1 MRVALLTS
9 LLGEGHTSALKAVE
23 RALINSNSGYITQ
36 CVDFWE
42 LMDTASADAIK
53 AGYLQLALNHAD
65 HYEKIYRLDRES
77 LKQLVGS
84 DQLPSD
90 LNDTLKRL
98 LNLWFPHARSL
109 WTSFTK
115 APNLDQALLSG
126 LVFMHTGRLNGW
138 FSKLSRWQMI
148 YIMRRLLVYRL
159 RKKLLEFK
167 PDVIVATQIY
177 PAVLMSFLKKETF
190 FKNVPVIGVVTDYG
204 LHKLWVNSGVD
215 HYCLPDEMTASLLR
229 KQKPHSIG
237 IHVTGIPVSPEFRNL
252 PGMTQARLQL
262 GLEPDR
268 PTVLITGGMY
278 GIGVEQAV
286 LKLLNDSRAQI
297 ILTVGKQRQSA
308 DRYAALQERY
318 PGRLRIFA
326 WHDNMS
332 VLYSAADLV
341 VGKPG
346 GMTIT
351 ETIICERPFIASH
364 WLNGQE
370 LFNVEFLERQGI
382 GMRCAPERLSATVIR
397 WLENPAYL
405 AKLRNRCRRIH
416 KPDAAASIV
425 NLIEECAR
433 RASPLNASRKQR
445 ESVAA

>member
-23 RALINSNSGYITQ
+23 SALTETNAGYITQ
-36 CVDFWE
+36 CIDFWD
-42 LMDTASADAIK
+42 LMDCSSASAIK
-53 AGYLQLALNHAD
+53 AGYLRLALNHAD
-65 HYEKIYRLDRES
+65 HYEKIYRLDRDS

-84 DQLPSD
+84 DQLPHD
-90 LNDTLKRL
+90 LNDTLKQL
-98 LNLWFPHARSL
+98 LNQWFPHATSL
-109 WTSFTK
+109 WSSFTK

-138 FSKLSRWQMI
+138 FSKLSRWELI
-148 YIMRRLLVYRL
+148 YIMRQLLVYRL
-159 RKKLLEFK
+159 RKRLREFK

-177 PAVLMSFLKKETF
+177 PAVLMSFLKREAF
-190 FKNVPVIGVVTDYG
+190 FKKIPVIGVVTDYG

-215 HYCLPDEMTASLLR
+215 HYCLPDELTASLLE
-229 KQKPHSIG
+229 KQKPGHIG
-237 IHVTGIPVSPEFRNL
+237 IHVTGIPVGPEFRRL
-252 PGMTQARLQL
+252 PDMQQARRQL
-262 GLEPDR
+262 GLEVDC

-286 LKLLNDSRAQI
+286 RRLLDDSSVQVVM
-297 ILTVGKQRQSA
+297 TVGKQRQPE
-308 DRYAALQERY
+308 DWYGALLQHY
-318 PGRLRIFA
+318 PGRLKVFE
-326 WHDNMS
+326 WHNKMS
-332 VLYSAADLV
+332 TLYSAADLV

-351 ETIICERPFIASH
+351 ETIVCERPFIASH

-382 GMRCAPERLSATVIR
+382 GMRCAPERLSATVIN
-397 WLENPAYL
+397 WLETPGYL
-405 AKLRNRCRRIH
+405 EMLRSRCRKIH

-425 NLIEECAR
+425 GLVESCVRPAGLS
-433 RASPLNASRKQR
+433 ATPRKQR
-445 ESVAA
+445 QSVAA

>member
-23 RALINSNSGYITQ
+23 RALTQVNAGHITQ
-36 CVDFWE
+36 CIDLWD
-42 LMDTASADAIK
+42 LMDHLSADAIK
-53 AGYLQLALNHAD
+53 AGYLSLALNHAD
-65 HYEKIYRLDRES
+65 HYEKIYRLDQES

-84 DQLPSD
+84 DQLPHD
-90 LNDTLKRL
+90 LNETLKQL
-98 LNLWFPHARSL
+98 LNQWFPHATSL
-109 WTSFTK
+109 WSSFTK

-126 LVFMHTGRLNGW
+126 LAFMHTGRLNGW
-138 FSKLSRWQMI
+138 FSKLSRWELI
-148 YIMRRLLVYRL
+148 YIMRQLLVYRL
-159 RKKLLEFK
+159 RKRLREFK

-190 FKNVPVIGVVTDYG
+190 FKNIPVIGVVTDYG

-215 HYCLPDEMTASLLR
+215 HYCLPDDFTASLLEQ
-229 KQKPHSIG
+229 QKPGSIG
-237 IHVTGIPVSPEFRNL
+237 IHVTGIPVNPEFHNPPDMR
-252 PGMTQARLQL
+252 QARRQL
-262 GLEPDR
+262 GLEVNR

-286 LKLLNDSRAQI
+286 HSLLDDSNVQI
-297 ILTVGKQRQSA
+297 VMTVGKQRQSG
-308 DRYAALQERY
+308 DWYSALLERY
-318 PGRLRIFA
+318 PGRLRVFE
-326 WHDNMS
+326 WHSRMS

-346 GMTIT
+346 GLTIT
-351 ETIICERPFIASH
+351 ETIVCERPFIASH

-382 GMRCAPERLSATVIR
+382 GVRCAPERLSATVIN
-397 WLENPAYL
+397 WLETPGYL
-405 AKLRNRCRRIH
+405 EKLKSRCRKIH

-425 NLIEECAR
+425 GLIESCGR
-433 RASPLNASRKQR
+433 RPGMLTSSQKQR